1 MILTDLKSLEDSS
14 FYCFFTVINYIST
27 SSGKPLKDAMDR
39 VLKSHLA
46 GIVRNPALFYGE
58 HKSETARS
66 LNLERYEVSPVEPL
80 HDLKGHIKN
89 MYEIIPS
96 YLSGKDLDNFIEEVD
111 VALGKDIKN

>member
-1 MILTDLKSLEDSS
+1 
-14 FYCFFTVINYIST
+14 
-27 SSGKPLKDAMDR
+27 MDR

-58 HKSETARS
+58 HESETARS

-96 YLSGKDLDNFIEEVD
+96 YLSGKDLDNFKEEVD
-111 VALGKDIKN
+111 VALGKDINCLF